1 MDPHH
6 LFVPDSSFSFG
17 GLDISRLPADAACVG
32 PFALAAVTRQ
42 K

>member
-17 GLDISRLPADAACVG
+17 GLIFRANQQMRLGSARLRWRP
-32 PFALAAVTRQ
+32 
-42 K
+42 